1 MKITFFIPG
10 DPRPQL
16 RHRDR
21 AGGRGKYDPSA
32 KDKEAFLYLAKKYAP
47 DKPIKGPIEMILLFL
62 MKRPKSHYGTGRN
75 STKLKP
81 SAPGSHVV
89 KPDTGN
95 LVKLVE
101 DALNGVF
108 YVDDAQIWATDVTKA
123 YRDEP
128 GTIVIMRW

>member
-1 MKITFFIPG
+1 MTITFFIPG
-10 DPRPQL
+10 DPRPHL

-47 DKPIKGPIEMILLFL
+47 KKPIKGPIEMILHFA

-75 STKLKP
+75 SWKLKL
-81 SAPGSHVV
+81 SASGSYVA
-89 KPDTGN
+89 KPDLGN

-108 YVDDAQIWATDVTKA
+108 YVDDAQIWSTDAMKA

-128 GTIVIMRW
+128 GTMVIMRW